1 MGNEASRKRGSMDS
15 GLFLFY
21 YSIGVQVC
29 AILTASSCLASYL
42 VSRNKVQLY
51 CFIGFLLYYIDCL
64 LVFRDD
70 YVMASK
76 VSDAAEAFFIG
87 DPVCSVL
94 FGCGFLTA
102 FWWVVCEYIDED
114 SKALRIAPSVLFV
127 AASALVWAVMP
138 DGYSKMFVFY
148 TLREAYM
155 AWMLLFGAYRYVTA
169 DRGKSHVRLSR
180 FKRLY
185 GFLWLMV
192 FAVVAEN
199 VVFLLII
206 NPGISDAPL
215 PFFPERNFAENAL
228 AFLCE
233 FVAVRS
239 SLKYL
244 SVRHTELPK
253 QGGEQIEAFVDQE
266 LAAYAASRKLS
277 PRETEI
283 MRLVLLGKDNQN
295 IATELSL
302 APGTVKVHVHNILQ
316 KTHMANRRELMQDF
330 WDHA

>member
-1 MGNEASRKRGSMDS
+1 MDS

-29 AILTASSCLASYL
+29 AILTASSCFASYL

-51 CFIGFLLYYIDCL
+51 SFIGFFLYYIDCL

-76 VSDAAEAFFIG
+76 VVESSELFLIG
-87 DPVCSVL
+87 DPVSSVL

-102 FWWVVCEYIDED
+102 FWWVVCEYIEED
-114 SKALRIAPSVLFV
+114 SKTLRIAPSILFV
-127 AASALVWAVMP
+127 ATSALVWAIMP
-138 DGYSKMFVFY
+138 AGYTQMFVFY

-155 AWMLLFGAYRYVTA
+155 AWMLLFGAYRYVTGE
-169 DRGKSHVRLSR
+169 RSKSHVRLSR
-180 FKRLY
+180 FKRFY
-185 GFLWLMV
+185 GFIWLIV

-206 NPGISDAPL
+206 NPGISDSPL

-228 AFLCE
+228 AFVCE
-233 FVAVRS
+233 FVAFRA

-253 QGGEQIEAFVDQE
+253 QGGEQVEAFVDQS

-316 KTHMANRRELMQDF
+316 KTQMANRRELMQDF
-330 WDHA
+330 WDYA